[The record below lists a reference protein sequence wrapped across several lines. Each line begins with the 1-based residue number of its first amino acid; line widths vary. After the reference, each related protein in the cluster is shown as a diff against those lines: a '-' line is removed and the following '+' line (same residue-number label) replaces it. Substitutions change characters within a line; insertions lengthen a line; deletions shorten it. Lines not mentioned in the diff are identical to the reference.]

1 MRQLHEIQLK
11 ILEKLLFS
19 ISLRYSQIKPD
30 KKMENNQFQFHLN
43 QLTEMGLVRKEN
55 GKYLLTPKGKEY
67 ANRID
72 EGENQLKLQAKIS
85 AWIACTRIVKNKKQF
100 LIYTR
105 LKQPFYGCQGYL
117 SGKVRYGE
125 NLTEAV
131 KRELK
136 EETNLDCLKSKVIA
150 IKHFRV
156 FDKRTKE
163 LVEDKFMFMCLV
175 ENPKGEL
182 KGNKEGKFEWV
193 DEDRLYDYVAN
204 PFENEKGFR
213 HQVQLIKEFDGCIK
227 LFEEDHYS
235 EKF

>member
-1 MRQLHEIQLK
+1 MRQLHDIQLQ

-19 ISLRYSQIKPD
+19 NSLRYSQMKP
-30 KKMENNQFQFHLN
+30 KKAMENNQFQFHLD
-43 QLTEMGLVRKEN
+43 QLTYAGLVKKEN
-55 GKYLLTPKGKEY
+55 GKYLLTNKGKEY

-72 EGENQLKLQAKIS
+72 ESETKLKLQAKIS
-85 AWIACTRIVKNKKQF
+85 AWVACTRNFKERRQF

-125 NLTEAV
+125 KLTDAV

-136 EETNLDCLKSKVIA
+136 EETSLTCQDLKLVA

-156 FDKRTKE
+156 FDKKTRD
-163 LVEDKFMFMCLV
+163 LVEDKFMFLCLV
-175 ENPKGEL
+175 EDPEGKL
-182 KGNKEGKFEWV
+182 KGNQEGKFEWV
-193 DEDRLYDYVAN
+193 DQDKLFDYVTN
-204 PFENEKGFR
+204 PFENRKGFE
-213 HQVQLIKEFDGCIK
+213 HQVSLIQNYDGNVK

-235 EKF
+235 VKF